1 VSNPLVHSLANK
13 EDFAGVWSLPLVV
26 GRSLRKAV
34 VVPKSFVI
42 PTIGVPDV

>member
-1 VSNPLVHSLANK
+1 LVHSLANK

-26 GRSLRKAV
+26 GDPSVSGGGAKIV
-34 VVPKSFVI
+34 CDY